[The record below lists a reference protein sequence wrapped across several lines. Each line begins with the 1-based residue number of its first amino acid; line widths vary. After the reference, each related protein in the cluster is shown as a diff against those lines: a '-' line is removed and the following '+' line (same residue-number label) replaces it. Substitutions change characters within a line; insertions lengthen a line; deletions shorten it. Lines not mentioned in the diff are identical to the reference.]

1 MTSKTPLTKSYN
13 VGWYYYTPEQL
24 ESMYPGDF
32 AQYREMAQSIMP
44 FGSTEACWKD
54 TPQEAED
61 FLKQIVSVNSAGNL
75 KALTPLG
82 ADGLFIVER
91 ERIGGA
97 TVKLSR
103 HKPQPRAAFF
113 AIAAELEAD
122 R

>member
-1 MTSKTPLTKSYN
+1 MAKSYN

-32 AQYREMAQSIMP
+32 AQYREMAQSIVT

-75 KALTPLG
+75 KELTPLG
-82 ADGLFIVER
+82 VDGLFIVER
-91 ERIGGA
+91 ERIGGV

-103 HKPQPRAAFF
+103 YTHSH
-113 AIAAELEAD
+113 D
-122 R
+122 